1 MIVYSSKTLV
11 EDRASPILAIVYAS
25 LVLGHFLVPIA
36 RRTPVLYGGIL
47 IVGIVSTVFY
57 ALGIVPVPGIA
68 LHGLL
73 YIYLILAADGVV
85 WMVSWISPCSA
96 DIFHLLPTRSLRLT
110 PFSLPLCFMI
120 YASFALRAHSHTTD
134 NRHRPRRMRLP
145 SPNRQTPRPAH
156 PNPPLRSKTP
166 LPRRPVVELQ
176 GRRGGM
182 VVESH
187 CHVSLLNPS
196 PQTQTND

>member
-1 MIVYSSKTLV
+1 VSCGCVLDI
-11 EDRASPILAIVYAS
+11 S
-25 LVLGHFLVPIA
+25 LFCLYPPSLSF
-36 RRTPVLYGGIL
+36 RR
-47 IVGIVSTVFY
+47 
-57 ALGIVPVPGIA
+57 
-68 LHGLL
+68 
-73 YIYLILAADGVV
+73 
-85 WMVSWISPCSA
+85 
-96 DIFHLLPTRSLRLT
+96 T
-110 PFSLPLCFMI
+110 PFSLPLFD
-120 YASFALRAHSHTTD
+120 ASFALHAHSHTTD

-187 CHVSLLNPS
+187 CHVRLPQIKTLLCRRVFCLYAF
-196 PQTQTND
+196 DLMGVEGGRGWGVLFCVVL